1 MAISLLVSNL
11 NGRGKNSFTAC
22 MNAHK
27 TRETAKY
34 GKKLFVSTFQYAQHD
49 SAKNRTKEF
58 TWEGICSVNGY
69 VL

>member
-22 MNAHK
+22 KNAHK

-34 GKKLFVSTFQYAQHD
+34 GKNCLFPLFNTPNTIPLKIEQ
-49 SAKNRTKEF
+49 KNLPEKGF
-58 TWEGICSVNGY
+58 VP
-69 VL
+69 